1 MTARPYCEC
10 MPPNVPSVPRDP
22 VTIGR
27 DVANAAERLDVIAYR
42 MFVQPDDTGERE
54 TTELDAL
61 AVGIA
66 RLACE
71 LRMRQHGKDGA
82 PCHD

>member
-1 MTARPYCEC
+1 MTARAVCGC
-10 MPPNVPSVPRDP
+10 TPPNVPPAPRDP
-22 VTIGR
+22 ATIAQDLA
-27 DVANAAERLDVIAYR
+27 DVAERLDVIAYR
-42 MFVQPDDTGERE
+42 MFALDDDNGGRE

-66 RLACE
+66 RAARE
-71 LRMRQHGKDGA
+71 LRMRQHGKGGS

>member
-1 MTARPYCEC
+1 MTARAYCGC
-10 MPPNVPSVPRDP
+10 TSPNVPPVPRDA

-42 MFVQPDDTGERE
+42 VFMQPDDTGERE